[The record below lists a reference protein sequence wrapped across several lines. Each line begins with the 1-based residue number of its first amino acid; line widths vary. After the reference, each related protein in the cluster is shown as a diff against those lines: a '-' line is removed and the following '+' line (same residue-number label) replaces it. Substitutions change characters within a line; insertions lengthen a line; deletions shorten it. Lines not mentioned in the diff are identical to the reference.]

1 MTSPSHG
8 ILGKF
13 VRLLMA
19 QSLRDG
25 LHTALMVFLARRSA
39 SSFGEFVLAFSLAQF
54 ILFLGEFGLN
64 QPMVLSL
71 SRKYGNKGEVLLQY
85 GIIKAGLLGLGMVGV
100 LVFAWTQHY
109 SGSLFWMTVGICA
122 GCGLEPL
129 AGSFF
134 VACRV
139 RGRQDAEAVIRGTGA
154 LCGYG
159 FALAALF
166 FGWPGWCFGLFKVVE
181 NSVNLGASAWFT
193 MGWKEMT
200 GFTLGRRGLERAWRT
215 GQNGVVFVFMALAAI
230 GYNKANV
237 FFLQRHG
244 GSVSV
249 ASYGVAWELV
259 DGVSNMVATLLL
271 SGVIYPLLV
280 KLWRTSRDE
289 FALLARQTARS
300 LTAAALPLMAVLI
313 METDRLLPLVYGE
326 HYRAD
331 AWLAAWLAPS
341 VLIAFVHNLA
351 AYMML
356 AFGRE
361 RLLLLIYACG
371 LGASVG
377 LCAWL
382 IPIMPL
388 KGAAL
393 CIVLTKAAVAA
404 CTVGYCQRRIGL
416 LSLPSVLLAVLAAGM
431 SVALWWGV
439 GRVAPREA
447 AEVLALLPLLGLLWR
462 WRPRKA

>member
-1 MTSPSHG
+1 MNPPSHG

-19 QSLRDG
+19 QGLRDG
-25 LHTALMVFLARRSA
+25 LHTGLMVYLARESP

-85 GIIKAGLLGLGMVGV
+85 SLIKAGLLGLGLLGV
-100 LVFAWTQHY
+100 LVFAWTQSY
-109 SGSLFWMTVGICA
+109 SDSLFWMTLGICA

-139 RGRQDAEAVIRGTGA
+139 RGRQDAEALIRGCGA

-166 FGWPGWCFGLFKVVE
+166 FGWPVWCFGLFKVVE
-181 NSVNLGASAWFT
+181 NAVNLTAGAWFT
-193 MGWKEMT
+193 MGWNEMT
-200 GFTLGRRGLERAWRT
+200 SFTLGRRGLERAWRT
-215 GQNGVVFVFMALAAI
+215 GQGGVVFVFMALAAI

-237 FFLQRHG
+237 FFLQRQG
-244 GSVSV
+244 GSVAV
-249 ASYGVAWELV
+249 ASYGVAWEMV

-271 SGVIYPLLV
+271 SGIIYPLLV
-280 KLWRTSRDE
+280 KLWRTSQED
-289 FALLARQTARS
+289 FALLARQTAKS
-300 LTAAALPLMAVLI
+300 LTAAALPLMAALM
-313 METDRLLPLVYGE
+313 METDRLLPLIYGE

-331 AWLAAWLAPS
+331 AWVAAWLAPS
-341 VLIAFVHNLA
+341 VLIAFLHNLA

-371 LGASVG
+371 LGMSVL

-382 IPIMPL
+382 IPGMPL
-388 KGAAL
+388 LGAAL
-393 CIVLTKAAVAA
+393 CIVLTKAEVAV
-404 CTVGYCQRRIGL
+404 CTVGYCQRRVGL
-416 LSLPSVLLAVLAAGM
+416 MAWPSVLLAVLAAGI
-431 SVALWWGV
+431 SAATWWGV

-447 AEVLALLPLLGLLWR
+447 AEALALLPLLALLWR
-462 WRPRKA
+462 WRPRKG

>member
-13 VRLLMA
+13 LRLLMA
-19 QSLRDG
+19 QSLRDAM
-25 LHTALMVFLARRSA
+25 HTGLMVFLARKSA

-64 QPMVLSL
+64 QPMVVSL

-85 GIIKAGLLGLGMVGV
+85 SIIKSCLLGLGMVGV
-100 LVFAWTQHY
+100 LGFAWSQGY
-109 SGSLFWMTVGICA
+109 SGSLFWMTLGICA

-139 RGRQDAEAVIRGTGA
+139 RGRQDAEAMIRGTGA

-166 FGWPGWCFGLFKVVE
+166 FGWPAWCFGLFKVVE
-181 NSVNLGASAWFT
+181 NSVNLAAGIWFT
-193 MGWKEMT
+193 RSWDEMT
-200 GFTLGRRGLERAWRT
+200 AFTLGRRGLERAWRT

-244 GSVSV
+244 GSVEV

-271 SGVIYPLLV
+271 SGIIYPLLV
-280 KLWRTSRDE
+280 KLWRTSQGE
-289 FALLARQTARS
+289 FALLARQTAKS
-300 LTAAALPLMAVLI
+300 LTAAALPLMAALM
-313 METDRLLPLVYGE
+313 METDRLLPLVFGE

-331 AWLAAWLAPS
+331 AWVAAWLAPT
-341 VLIAFVHNLA
+341 VLIAFLHNLA

-361 RLLLLIYACG
+361 RLLLLIYVGG
-371 LGASVG
+371 LALGTG

-382 IPIMPL
+382 IPGMPL

-393 CIVLTKAAVAA
+393 CIVLTKAAVAV

-416 LSLPSVLLAVLAAGM
+416 SSLSAVLLALATAGL
-431 SVALWWGV
+431 SAGVWWSV
-439 GRVAPREA
+439 GRVAPREV
-447 AEVLALLPLLGLLWR
+447 AEVLALLPLLALLWR
-462 WRPRKA
+462 WRPRKI